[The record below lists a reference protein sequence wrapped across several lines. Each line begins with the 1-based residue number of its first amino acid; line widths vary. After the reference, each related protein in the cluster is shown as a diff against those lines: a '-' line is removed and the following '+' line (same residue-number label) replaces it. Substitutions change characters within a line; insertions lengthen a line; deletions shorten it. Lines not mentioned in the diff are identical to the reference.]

1 MNHLQDIIKLVRPK
15 HWIKNILVFIPIFFS
30 HETPPSQLLYFC
42 ILAFLSFSFI
52 SSAIYVINDIIDIEA
67 DKQHPTKRNRPL
79 ASGRIFKSQATIILA
94 ICLVIS
100 VLTTLYICYTIEN
113 IAPALVVLT
122 YFILNIAYSLYLK
135 QVPIIDVGI
144 LASGFFLR
152 VLMGSFVTSTP
163 LSEWMYLVVIFGS
176 LFLGLGKRRNE
187 TKNID
192 QNQAST
198 RKSLDKYN
206 YNFLDKNMYL
216 CLSATI
222 VFYCLW
228 CTNVDMTYLISL
240 PIFIYIMMRY
250 SLIVEGESDGDPVEV
265 LSHDMG
271 LKVSAVIYIIA
282 MVMLLYF

>member
-1 MNHLQDIIKLVRPK
+1 MRPK
-15 HWIKNILVFIPIFFS
+15 HWIKNILVFVPMFFS

-52 SSAIYVINDIIDIEA
+52 SSAIYVINDINDIEA
-67 DKQHPTKRNRPL
+67 DKQHPTKRTRPL
-79 ASGRIFKSQATIILA
+79 ASGRISKFQATLILL
-94 ICLVIS
+94 ICLVLSILITMYIS
-100 VLTTLYICYTIEN
+100 YTIKS
-113 IAPALVVLT
+113 IAPALVILA
-122 YFILNIAYSLYLK
+122 YLILNIGYSLYLK
-135 QVPIIDVGI
+135 QMPIIDVGI

-187 TKNID
+187 AKNID
-192 QNQAST
+192 QNHTTT
-198 RKSLDKYN
+198 RKSLSKYN

-228 CTNVDMTYLISL
+228 CTNVDMTYLLSL

-282 MVMLLYF
+282 MVLLLYF